1 MPNRL
6 IKESICT
13 SDKINSL
20 NDFHF
25 RLWTCLIVYVDD
37 FGRGDA
43 RPAIIKGRCF
53 PLRDSIT
60 TKDIEK
66 GLQILA
72 DAGCITLYRVNKLP
86 YLCFPNWI
94 KHQSIRNQK
103 SKYPGLEEADAEEPQ
118 TVESNCMQLNSIDCK
133 CSRNPIQSESKSN
146 PNPNPNAAGADL
158 FARFW
163 MEYPRKEAKQAAIKA
178 FEKLKPDEALLEIM
192 LSAIRKSKES
202 AQWQESG
209 GQFIPH
215 PATWLNQRRW
225 EDEPPKP
232 QTATRKPRK
241 DDYEQRPNTEHT
253 MNDVPEWIKR
263 YKEKKGIADAQ
274 NGISS

>member
-13 SDKINSL
+13 SEKINTLS
-20 NDFHF
+20 DFNF

-43 RPAIIKGRCF
+43 RPPIIKGHCF
-53 PLRDSIT
+53 PLRERVT
-60 TKDIEK
+60 NKDIEA
-66 GLQILA
+66 GLQALA
-72 DAGCITLYRVNKLP
+72 GAGCINLYKVGGESF
-86 YLCFPNWI
+86 LCFPNWS
-94 KHQSIRNQK
+94 KHQSIRNQR
-103 SKYPGLEEADAEEPQ
+103 SKYPAPEDADEEPN
-118 TVESNCMQLNSIDCK
+118 TVESNCMQLKSIEINC
-133 CSRNPIQSESKSN
+133 NQLHANVPVIQSN
-146 PNPNPNAAGADL
+146 PNPNPNPNPNSACADL

-163 MEYPRKEAKQAAIKA
+163 EEYPRKEAKQTAIKA
-178 FEKLKPDEALLEIM
+178 FSKINPDEQMLEAMLLN
-192 LSAIRKSKES
+192 IRKSKES

-232 QTATRKPRK
+232 QEVYRKPRK
-241 DDYEQRPNTEHT
+241 DDYEQRPNEEH
-253 MNDVPEWIKR
+253 DLEAVPEWLVR
-263 YKEKKGIADAQ
+263 YRQEHGEV
-274 NGISS
+274 N